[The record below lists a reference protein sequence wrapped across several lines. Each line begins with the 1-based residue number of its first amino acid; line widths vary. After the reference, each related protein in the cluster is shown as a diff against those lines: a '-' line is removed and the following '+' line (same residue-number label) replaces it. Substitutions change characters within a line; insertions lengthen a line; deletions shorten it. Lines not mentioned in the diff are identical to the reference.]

1 MHVSCEMYVHN
12 LSLTETSKTDLVCAT
27 STVKYMQLIA
37 ELIYLLLFWLH
48 WMAFEI
54 NTVVKY
60 YMYSVKQCTRIFN

>member
-37 ELIYLLLFWLH
+37 ESIYLLLFWLH
-48 WMAFEI
+48 
-54 NTVVKY
+54 
-60 YMYSVKQCTRIFN
+60 